1 MVTYHVGLVN
11 GAELVPMIFTDQICR
26 CPNIV
31 SCIALATGIVE
42 LRYLVNMWAYHV
54 CMYVSSTTLSILNL
68 QYRNPHQC
76 VGWKGEGVGKCHSN
90 MMFRVP
96 LESYRP
102 CVHIYSKGKV
112 PGALLRKLG
121 RFQILHFLQ
130 NKNSS

>member
-42 LRYLVNMWAYHV
+42 LRYLVDMWAYYV
-54 CMYVSSTTLSILNL
+54 YMYVSSTTLSISKLH
-68 QYRNPHQC
+68 YRNPHQC
-76 VGWKGEGVGKCHSN
+76 VGWKEEGVGNCHSN

-96 LESYRP
+96 LESYSLCP
-102 CVHIYSKGKV
+102 HKYGMGKV
-112 PGALLRKLG
+112 PGALLRMLC
-121 RFQILHFLQ
+121 RFQNFHFLET
-130 NKNSS
+130 KGSP